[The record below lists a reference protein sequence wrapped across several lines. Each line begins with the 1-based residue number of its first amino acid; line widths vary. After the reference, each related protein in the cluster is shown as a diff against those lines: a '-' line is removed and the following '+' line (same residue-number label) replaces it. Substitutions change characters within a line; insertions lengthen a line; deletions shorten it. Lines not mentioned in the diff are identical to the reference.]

1 LKAKHDA
8 AVVPVHDGNMT
19 KAIRV
24 LNESLGTSGT
34 FRLLKM
40 RAEHPSRNTRQ
51 RAKRQLVARQR
62 FKFKKKWNKQ

>member
-40 RAEHPSRNTRQ
+40 RAEHPSRNTMQ
-51 RAKRQLVARQR
+51 RAKRQ
-62 FKFKKKWNKQ
+62 